1 MFIYIGSMADIRGE
15 LKDLSVVK
23 LLSWLRNNQK
33 TGLLRIV
40 HGQQRKEFRLKQ
52 GEPFTFKSN
61 FGPEQLEALLAKQKI
76 ADLALLSHLRK
87 DCHLAKKS
95 FTHELLHHK
104 IVSPPELQLWM
115 KQSLHLA
122 LDNASRWSVG
132 SFMFRPLTED
142 QVGKPFI
149 VPPQAKKEQSPPPTP
164 ERIIADENIFS
175 DLREQITSGKVELPP
190 LPGTLMKLREC
201 LNNPNWDNQDLLKVI
216 MTDQLLTTSILKVAN
231 SSFYGLSSRVSSLQH
246 AIVLMGMKT
255 IWGIVTHQSLLSS
268 FPQQK
273 EEVEAVLDHGFLCA
287 LLAKQIAL
295 SCRFDEEEAFTCGL
309 LHDIGKVVLFN
320 LLPKNKYPQSLQER
334 LINRFHCEA
343 GVLIAAKWNLPEL
356 VIEAIE
362 YHHHP
367 ESSCDNRIL
376 NEIIYTANC
385 LTHDK
390 PPDPDKLSCINLDKI
405 NFSTLEE
412 IKESFE

>member
-1 MFIYIGSMADIRGE
+1 MADIRGE
-15 LKDLSVVK
+15 LKDLSLVK

-33 TGLLRIV
+33 TGFLRIV
-40 HGQQRKEFRLKQ
+40 HGQQRKEFRLRQ

-61 FGPEQLEALLAKQKI
+61 FGPEQLEVLLASKKV
-76 ADLALLSHLRK
+76 ADLAVLSKMRK

-95 FTHELLHHK
+95 FAHELLNQE
-104 IVSPPELQLWM
+104 VLCRPELQLWM

-132 SFMFRPLTED
+132 SFMFRPLPED
-142 QVGKPFI
+142 QIGKPFI
-149 VPPQAKKEQSPPPTP
+149 VPPQAVKEQSPPPTP
-164 ERIIADENIFS
+164 EIIIADEVIFS
-175 DLREQITSGKVELPP
+175 DLSELITTGKVELPP
-190 LPGTLMKLREC
+190 LPGTLMKIREC
-201 LNNPNWDNQDLLKVI
+201 LNDPNWDNQDLLKVI

-268 FPQQK
+268 FPKQK
-273 EEVEAVLDHGFLCA
+273 EEAEAILDHGFLCA

-295 SCRFDEEEAFTCGL
+295 NCRFDEEEAFTCGL
-309 LHDIGKVVLFN
+309 LHDIGKVVLYN
-320 LLPKNKYPQSLQER
+320 LLPKSQFSQSMQKR

-367 ESSCDNRIL
+367 EDSCDNRTL

-385 LTHDK
+385 LTHDNL
-390 PPDPDKLSCINLDKI
+390 PESDKLSCINLDKI
-405 NFSTLEE
+405 NFNAIEV
-412 IKESFE
+412 IKENFKQQIE